1 MKRRVMAGAPLALA
15 FAPICGSCQPLNDEP
30 LNATSAC
37 FSRSQPTLPRTEAI
51 RPFLSNG
58 ESGRQIY
65 DAVVAGDVDEV
76 GRMVRADPR
85 LLATQRVLQT
95 GERASNG
102 NVGGLLAFAVARCD
116 ARMVGALLEL
126 GIDPDGVPPG
136 AALTYAVLAD
146 DPVIAVM
153 LLQAGASPD
162 AHAPGG
168 NTPLREVLYFERAD
182 AVRLLANAGADV
194 NHADAVGGT
203 PLEAALMFGDYPS
216 AEELMR
222 AGANPWQIANKGRL
236 PAAMLLTAAA
246 NPAHEAI
253 RERLLTAAR
262 AQAPV
267 WPPPGTNEILRQ
279 FAVGAWP
286 TPAMRE
292 AGFVASP
299 QALASIRQVAK
310 AAGG

>member
-1 MKRRVMAGAPLALA
+1 MNN
-15 FAPICGSCQPLNDEP
+15 QPLNPVPD
-30 LNATSAC
+30 C
-37 FSRSQPTLPRTEAI
+37 FSRSQPAFPSSENV

-65 DAVVAGDVDEV
+65 DAVVAGDVDAV
-76 GRMVRADPR
+76 GLMVRADPR
-85 LLATQRVLQT
+85 LLATHRILPA

-102 NVGGLLAFAVARCD
+102 NVGGLLTFAVARCD
-116 ARMVGALLEL
+116 AKMLGALLEL

-146 DPVIAVM
+146 DLVMAVM

-162 AHAPGG
+162 AHAEAG

-194 NHADAVGGT
+194 NRADAVGGT

-216 AEELMR
+216 AQELMR
-222 AGANPWQIANKGRL
+222 AGANPWQVANKGRL
-236 PAAMLLTAAA
+236 PAAMLLTPAA
-246 NPAHEAI
+246 NPQHEAI
-253 RERLLTAAR
+253 RERLLAAAR
-262 AQAPV
+262 RQASV
-267 WPPPGTNEILRQ
+267 WPPPETSEIVRQ
-279 FAVGAWP
+279 FAAGTWP

-292 AGFVASP
+292 ARFEATP

-310 AAGG
+310 AASA

>member
-1 MKRRVMAGAPLALA
+1 M
-15 FAPICGSCQPLNDEP
+15 NDQT

-37 FSRSQPTLPRTEAI
+37 FSRSHPTLPRTETI

-58 ESGRQIY
+58 DSGRQIY
-65 DAVVAGDVDEV
+65 DAVIAGDVDEV

-85 LLATQRVLQT
+85 LLTTQRVLQA

-102 NVGGLLAFAVARCD
+102 NVGGLLTFAVARCD
-116 ARMVGALLEL
+116 AGMLGALLEL

-136 AALTYAVLAD
+136 TALTYAVLAD
-146 DPVIAVM
+146 EPLMATM

-162 AHAPGG
+162 AHADGG
-168 NTPLREVLYFERAD
+168 STPLREVLYFERPD

-194 NHADAVGGT
+194 NRSDAVGGT

-222 AGANPWQIANKGRL
+222 AGANPWQVANKGKL
-236 PAAMLLTAAA
+236 PAAMLLTPSG
-246 NPAHEAI
+246 NPQHETI
-253 RERLLTAAR
+253 RERLLAAAR
-262 AQAPV
+262 KQAPV
-267 WPPPGTNEILRQ
+267 WPPPGTSEIVRQ

-299 QALASIRQVAK
+299 QALASIQQVART
-310 AAGG
+310 AGR

>member
-1 MKRRVMAGAPLALA
+1 MNRRIMASAPLALV
-15 FAPICGSCQPLNDEP
+15 FAPICGSCQPLNDP
-30 LNATSAC
+30 SVNATSVC

-65 DAVVAGDVDEV
+65 DAVIAGDLDAV
-76 GRMVRADPR
+76 GQMVRADPR
-85 LLATQRVLQT
+85 LLATHRVLHA

-102 NVGGLLAFAVARCD
+102 NVGGLLTFAVARCD
-116 ARMVGALLEL
+116 AAMVGALLAL

-136 AALTYAVLAD
+136 TALTYAVLAD
-146 DPVIAVM
+146 DPVMAVM

-162 AHAPGG
+162 AHAEGG
-168 NTPLREVLYFERAD
+168 STPLREVLYFERAD
-182 AVRLLANAGADV
+182 AVRLLANGGADV
-194 NHADAVGGT
+194 NRADAIGGT
-203 PLEAALMFGDYPS
+203 PLEAALTFGDYPS
-216 AEELMR
+216 AEELLR

-236 PAAMLLTAAA
+236 PAAMLLAPAA
-246 NPAHEAI
+246 NPQHEAI
-253 RERLLTAAR
+253 RERLLAAAR
-262 AQAPV
+262 TRAPL
-267 WPPPGTNEILRQ
+267 WPPPGTSEIVQQ
-279 FAVGAWP
+279 FATGAWP
-286 TPAMRE
+286 TPAMRD